1 MSQQPPQYPHAGP
14 AFPRD
19 EAPTV
24 SLRPSGTYGPPLPPG
39 VGGPV
44 AGPPAGS
51 TGTNTMAILSVVFA
65 FLFSPLGIAFGIVG
79 RRQTRRTGQRGR
91 GLATVGLAL
100 SVLFLVVGV
109 AAVYLT
115 VFAVQ
120 IATSVPIGVGDQPA
134 VSAPADPS
142 GPAPSG
148 PVPTGPA
155 PTGPAGTATV
165 GVTDGDYGPEVP
177 TGALAEQVGVGSGA
191 TDVICPG
198 YLPAQIDASTTCAGT
213 VDGQQAQ
220 LKTRVTA
227 VAGAEATVDITRVG

>member
-1 MSQQPPQYPHAGP
+1 M
-14 AFPRD
+14 
-19 EAPTV
+19 
-24 SLRPSGTYGPPLPPG
+24 
-39 VGGPV
+39 
-44 AGPPAGS
+44 
-51 TGTNTMAILSVVFA
+51 VFA
-65 FLFSPLGIAFGIVG
+65 FVFSPLGIVFGIVG

-100 SVLFLVVGV
+100 SVVFLVVGV
-109 AAVYLT
+109 AVAVYVT

-120 IATSVPIGVGDQPA
+120 IATSVPIGVGDQPGI
-134 VSAPADPS
+134 SAPAGPS
-142 GPAPSG
+142 GPVPTAPVPSAPAPSG
-148 PVPTGPA
+148 PVPS
-155 PTGPAGTATV
+155 GPAGTATV

-177 TGALAEQVGVGSGA
+177 SAALAEQVGVGSGA

-220 LKTRVTA
+220 LQTRVTA